1 MIINGAIAL
10 VKGKIKADGNSVELM
25 VSDVLTP
32 CKLYIRMPGQ
42 TDFELH
48 DRLREYLEATPG
60 HIPVEAFYMDTKLYA
75 PFPGVP
81 GVELDKKIL
90 STVKGLMGED
100 NVVVK

>member
-1 MIINGAIAL
+1 MIMDGAIAL

-32 CKLYIRMPGQ
+32 CKLYIRMPVQ

-48 DRLREYLEATPG
+48 DQLREYLSSTPG
-60 HIPVEAFYMDTKLYA
+60 HVPVEAFYTDTRLYK
-75 PFPGVP
+75 PFPGIN
-81 GVELDKKIL
+81 GITLDKKIL
-90 STVKGLMGED
+90 ASVKNFMGED